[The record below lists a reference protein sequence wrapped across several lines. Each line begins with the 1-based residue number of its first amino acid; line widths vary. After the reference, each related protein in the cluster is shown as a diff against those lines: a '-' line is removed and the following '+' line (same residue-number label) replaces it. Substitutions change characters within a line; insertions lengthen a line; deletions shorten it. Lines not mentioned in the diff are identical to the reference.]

1 MKKLKIKLWRIE
13 NVVMMKV
20 LEQDESL
27 RGQGEIFNNNGT
39 RIASEGNTALF
50 NDAICINGRRIQE
63 DGRICSKDFET
74 IEEAQAYYNKVKK
87 VVQDYNKTLV
97 DEGETLM
104 IDDVE
109 SEVVE

>member
-39 RIASEGNTALF
+39 RIASEGTTF
-50 NDAICINGRRIQE
+50 
-63 DGRICSKDFET
+63 
-74 IEEAQAYYNKVKK
+74 
-87 VVQDYNKTLV
+87 
-97 DEGETLM
+97 
-104 IDDVE
+104 
-109 SEVVE
+109 